1 MKNALIIVAGFLAL
15 FISVSVFI
23 LYESGDVSQ
32 EEGFLYSAIGC
43 TSLYKKLEEPEKVD
57 HLLNL
62 IHNFSENQGIKEIQP
77 GYISRFIKLVEKKW
91 EKENEVANK
100 NCSGIYNMALNEK
113 QPTQYN
119 QVTQSVI
126 AYLHELESK
135 KH

>member
-43 TSLYKKLEEPEKVD
+43 TSLYKKLEEPEKVN

-62 IHNFSENQGIKEIQP
+62 IHNFSEKQGITEIQP
-77 GYISRFIKLVEKKW
+77 GYISRFIKLVEKKVG
-91 EKENEVANK
+91 KRK
-100 NCSGIYNMALNEK
+100 RSCQQKL
-113 QPTQYN
+113 QRHLQYGP
-119 QVTQSVI
+119 Q
-126 AYLHELESK
+126 
-135 KH
+135 